1 MSTGKES
8 KYLFEDFRIDIDPDK
23 IDESVKALQERLK
36 RMVDQ
41 GRYTKVRLKYKGKA
55 LMPDIPFG
63 IFMATEAA
71 FVDMSSCISDIV
83 EVHSDVLV
91 NLLVV
96 LAVMFGAVAPSSTL
110 EGLPVVAVLVGVV
123 TLAAIGSCGD

>member
-55 LMPDIPFG
+55 LMPDIPLG

-71 FVDMSSCISDIV
+71 SFWYAG
-83 EVHSDVLV
+83 L
-91 NLLVV
+91 
-96 LAVMFGAVAPSSTL
+96 FRAPSSSRIFSSALASFVRTCR
-110 EGLPVVAVLVGVV
+110 LPTNVP
-123 TLAAIGSCGD
+123 IGPPRRK